1 MTQGIYEM
9 NRRLYEQAVHSFTL
23 AIEDKNEFG
32 QAYVLRSRCQTLY
45 DLQSLHPN
53 VYMIVLISSLE
64 NNEKAQEDAR
74 MALEI
79 DKKDIKAIMAKA
91 ESLFAG
97 GHFELGNYML

>member
-1 MTQGIYEM
+1 
-9 NRRLYEQAVHSFTL
+9 
-23 AIEDKNEFG
+23 
-32 QAYVLRSRCQTLY
+32 
-45 DLQSLHPN
+45 
-53 VYMIVLISSLE
+53 MIVLISSLE

-97 GHFELGNYML
+97 GHFELGRVIQG

>member
-1 MTQGIYEM
+1 MS
-9 NRRLYEQAVHSFTL
+9 V
-23 AIEDKNEFG
+23 
-32 QAYVLRSRCQTLY
+32 
-45 DLQSLHPN
+45 QSLHSN
-53 VYMIVLISSLE
+53 VYMIVVSLE

-97 GHFELGNYML
+97 GHFELGR

>member
-1 MTQGIYEM
+1 MSDIVWSY
-9 NRRLYEQAVHSFTL
+9 
-23 AIEDKNEFG
+23 
-32 QAYVLRSRCQTLY
+32 
-45 DLQSLHPN
+45 LQSLHPN
-53 VYMIVLISSLE
+53 VYTIVLISSLE

-97 GHFELGNYML
+97 GHFELGNYMLWSINMVWLIVMKH

>member
-1 MTQGIYEM
+1 MS
-9 NRRLYEQAVHSFTL
+9 V
-23 AIEDKNEFG
+23 
-32 QAYVLRSRCQTLY
+32 
-45 DLQSLHPN
+45 QSLLSN
-53 VYMIVLISSLE
+53 VYMIVVSLE

-97 GHFELGNYML
+97 GHFELGR

>member
-1 MTQGIYEM
+1 MPP
-9 NRRLYEQAVHSFTL
+9 V
-23 AIEDKNEFG
+23 G
-32 QAYVLRSRCQTLY
+32 QLRVTILKKCECL
-45 DLQSLHPN
+45 
-53 VYMIVLISSLE
+53 YMIVVSLE

-97 GHFELGNYML
+97 GHFELGR

>member
-1 MTQGIYEM
+1 MS
-9 NRRLYEQAVHSFTL
+9 V
-23 AIEDKNEFG
+23 
-32 QAYVLRSRCQTLY
+32 
-45 DLQSLHPN
+45 QSLHSK
-53 VYMIVLISSLE
+53 VYMIVVSLE

-97 GHFELGNYML
+97 GHFELGR

>member
-1 MTQGIYEM
+1 MS
-9 NRRLYEQAVHSFTL
+9 V
-23 AIEDKNEFG
+23 
-32 QAYVLRSRCQTLY
+32 
-45 DLQSLHPN
+45 QSLHSD
-53 VYMIVLISSLE
+53 VYMIVVSLE

-97 GHFELGNYML
+97 GHFELGR